1 MKKALITG
9 GTGAIG
15 SALCE
20 AFSKAYEVIF
30 TYNTNEKGAM
40 ELEKRLGARAVK
52 CDISHREQVKALAE
66 ECGGCQVLI
75 NNAGISEIALFSDI
89 TPEKWDRMIDVNL
102 TGAYNVTYAMLPYM
116 IHNKDGAI
124 INISSVWGVHGASCE
139 VHYSAAKGAL
149 QAMTKALA
157 KEVGPS
163 GIRVNCVAPGVILTE
178 MNTRMFDQDTLEAL
192 KEETPLETL
201 GTTEDVANMIYF
213 LASAEAG
220 FITGQIIGVN
230 GGMVI

>member
-30 TYNTNEKGAM
+30 TYNTDEKGAR
-40 ELEKRLGARAVK
+40 ELEQRLGARAVK

-66 ECGGCQVLI
+66 KCGGCQVLI

-139 VHYSAAKGAL
+139 VHYSAAKAGL
-149 QAMTKALA
+149 IGFTKSLA

-163 GIRVNCVAPGVILTE
+163 GIRVNCIAPGVIQSE
-178 MNTRMFDQDTLEAL
+178 MNAHLS
-192 KEETPLETL
+192 EEEMQELIDSTPLMKI
-201 GTTEDVANMIYF
+201 GTGRDVAQAALF
-213 LASAEAG
+213 LAEAG
-220 FITGQIIGVN
+220 FVTGQTLGVD
-230 GGMVI
+230 GGFY

>member
-30 TYNTNEKGAM
+30 TYNTDEKGAR
-40 ELEKRLGARAVK
+40 ELEQRLGARAVK

-66 ECGGCQVLI
+66 KCGGCQVLI

-139 VHYSAAKGAL
+139 VHYSAAKAGL
-149 QAMTKALA
+149 IGFTKSLA

-163 GIRVNCVAPGVILTE
+163 GIRVNCIAPGVIQSE
-178 MNTRMFDQDTLEAL
+178 MNAHLSA
-192 KEETPLETL
+192 EEMQELIDSTPLMKI
-201 GTTEDVANMIYF
+201 GTGRDVAQAALF
-213 LASAEAG
+213 LAEAG
-220 FITGQIIGVN
+220 FVTGQTLGVD
-230 GGMVI
+230 GGFY

>member
-66 ECGGCQVLI
+66 ECGGCHVLI

-102 TGAYNVTYAMLPYM
+102 TGAYNVTYSMLPYM

-139 VHYSAAKGAL
+139 VHYSAAKAGL
-149 QAMTKALA
+149 IGFTKALA

-163 GIRVNCVAPGVILTE
+163 GIRVNCIAPGVIQSE
-178 MNTRMFDQDTLEAL
+178 MNAHLS
-192 KEETPLETL
+192 EEEMQELIDSTPLMKI
-201 GTTEDVANMIYF
+201 GTGRDVAQAALF
-213 LASAEAG
+213 LAEAG
-220 FITGQIIGVN
+220 FVTGQTLGVD
-230 GGMVI
+230 GGFY

>member
-139 VHYSAAKGAL
+139 VHYSVAKAGL
-149 QAMTKALA
+149 IGFTKALA

-163 GIRVNCVAPGVILTE
+163 GIRVNCIAPGVIQSE
-178 MNTRMFDQDTLEAL
+178 MNAHLSA
-192 KEETPLETL
+192 EEMQELIDSTPLMKI
-201 GTTEDVANMIYF
+201 GTGRDVAQAALF
-213 LASAEAG
+213 LAEAG
-220 FITGQIIGVN
+220 FVTGQTLGVD
-230 GGMVI
+230 GGFY